1 MSHKLFPT
9 LRFHSAK
16 RIAAGSL
23 ISLLCAP
30 GAFAAVG
37 DTLTYKFDA
46 PSVGGAVVGV
56 NQATLLLT
64 ETAAGVNFTLTPDW
78 AATAGGRVDQLQFAY
93 MTGTTFSYVDGAGPD
108 ASFATGVGAIDSGY
122 NTTAL
127 VTMQWPSASNS
138 PNYFDAADISSS
150 WSLNGVG
157 VDLFDFTV
165 LATAT
170 STKPSPGFGVIS
182 MPGAGPSNW
191 VASSATI
198 TTPVPE
204 PQAYALMLAG
214 LVLVGWAARRR
225 KNA

>member
-1 MSHKLFPT
+1 MNNKLRAASV
-9 LRFHSAK
+9 LQRAK
-16 RIAAGSL
+16 CVAAASL
-23 ISLLCAP
+23 VSLVCAP

-37 DTLTYKFDA
+37 DTLTYKFNA
-46 PSVGGAVVGV
+46 PSVGGAVVGI

-64 ETAAGVNFTLTPDW
+64 ETAIGVNFTLTPNW
-78 AATAGGRVDQLQFAY
+78 TATTGNRVDQLQFAY

-108 ASFATGVGAIDSGY
+108 ASFATSIGAIDSGY

-127 VTMQWPSASNS
+127 VTMQWPSANNS
-138 PNYFDAADISSS
+138 PNYFDSADVSSS

-204 PQAYALMLAG
+204 PETYALMMAG
-214 LVLVGWAARRR
+214 LGLVGWAARRR

>member
-9 LRFHSAK
+9 SRFHSAK
-16 RIAAGSL
+16 RIAAASL
-23 ISLLCAP
+23 TGLLCAP

-37 DTLTYKFDA
+37 DTLTYKFNA
-46 PSVGGAVVGV
+46 PSVGGAVAGV

-64 ETAAGVNFTLTPDW
+64 ETAVGVNFRLTPDW
-78 AATAGGRVDQLQFAY
+78 AATTGNRVDQLQFAY

-108 ASFATGVGAIDSGY
+108 ASFATSIGAIDSGY

-127 VTMQWPSASNS
+127 VTMQWPSANNS
-138 PNYFDAADISSS
+138 PNYFDAADVSSS

-182 MPGAGPSNW
+182 MPGAAPSNW

-198 TTPVPE
+198 TTAVPE
-204 PQAYALMLAG
+204 PETYALMMVG
-214 LVLVGWAARRR
+214 LGLMGCVARRR
-225 KNA
+225 KKA